1 MSIGRIKLTKF
12 SLTCR
17 FLYVS
22 LFSWLSISLVSY
34 VFAQTDN
41 VNADSEKSV
50 SRGNKATNSKKPLVI
65 KPEMVSEFIDHTKAV
80 NQALAS
86 SDQENVGREVMTMIK
101 EITKSNS
108 DQDNIGREAMAMT
121 TKITKSNSVSDQ
133 ENIGREAMAMI
144 TEITKSNI
152 LYEKN
157 KSSANLAFKE
167 QKFKDREKHIKEMKE
182 YNEKYNKKYLKSL
195 ERLQKMRGQHAEYSG
210 VHSDYSAYLQQFLNS
225 TSR

>member
-65 KPEMVSEFIDHTKAV
+65 KPEMISEYVDHTKKV

-108 DQDNIGREAMAMT
+108 DQD
-121 TKITKSNSVSDQ
+121 
-133 ENIGREAMAMI
+133 NIGREAMAMI

-167 QKFKDREKHIKEMKE
+167 QKFKDREKHNKEMKE

-210 VHSDYSAYLQQFLNS
+210 VHSDYSAYLQQFLAS

>member
-1 MSIGRIKLTKF
+1 MSIVRKEMTKV

-17 FLYVS
+17 FLGVS
-22 LFSWLSISLVSY
+22 FFSWLCMSFVPY

-41 VNADSEKSV
+41 VNAGSDKFI
-50 SRGNKATNSKKPLVI
+50 SRGNNATNSKKPLVL
-65 KPEMVSEFIDHTKAV
+65 KPEMVSEFVDHTKKV

-86 SDQENVGREVMTMIK
+86 SDQEN
-101 EITKSNS
+101 
-108 DQDNIGREAMAMT
+108 IGREAMAMT
-121 TKITKSNSVSDQ
+121 TEITKSNSDQ

-157 KSSANLAFKE
+157 KSSANLAFDE
-167 QKFKDREKHIKEMKE
+167 QKFKDREKHNKEMKE
-182 YNEKYNKKYLKSL
+182 YNERYNKKYLASYK
-195 ERLQKMRGQHAEYSG
+195 RLQKMRGQHAGYSG
-210 VHSDYSAYLQQFLNS
+210 VHSDYSAYLQQFLAS

>member
-22 LFSWLSISLVSY
+22 LFCWLSISFVSY

-41 VNADSEKSV
+41 VNADSDKSA
-50 SRGNKATNSKKPLVI
+50 SLGNKATNSKKPLVI
-65 KPEMVSEFIDHTKAV
+65 NPEMVSEFIDHTKAV

-108 DQDNIGREAMAMT
+108 DQDNIGREAMAM
-121 TKITKSNSVSDQ
+121 
-133 ENIGREAMAMI
+133 I

-167 QKFKDREKHIKEMKE
+167 QKFKDREKHNKEMKE
-182 YNEKYNKKYLKSL
+182 YNEKYNKKYLESL

-210 VHSDYSAYLQQFLNS
+210 VHSDYSAYLQQFLAS

>member
-1 MSIGRIKLTKF
+1 MSIVRKEMTKI

-17 FLYVS
+17 FLGV
-22 LFSWLSISLVSY
+22 LFFSWLCMSFVPY

-41 VNADSEKSV
+41 VNAGSDKFI
-50 SRGNKATNSKKPLVI
+50 SRGNNATNSKKPLVL
-65 KPEMVSEFIDHTKAV
+65 KPEMVSEFVDHTKKV

-86 SDQENVGREVMTMIK
+86 TDQENI
-101 EITKSNS
+101 S
-108 DQDNIGREAMAMT
+108 REAMAMT
-121 TKITKSNSVSDQ
+121 TEITKSNSDQ

-157 KSSANLAFKE
+157 KSSANLAFEE
-167 QKFKDREKHIKEMKE
+167 QKVKDREKQNKEMKE
-182 YNEKYNKKYLKSL
+182 YNERYNKKYLASYK
-195 ERLQKMRGQHAEYSG
+195 RLQKMRGQHAGYSG
-210 VHSDYSAYLQQFLNS
+210 VHSDYSAYLQQFLTS